1 MKINYVASEEERYL
15 NTLIKDYECECIFI
29 EYGIIYCLGSNE
41 VVDMD
46 MVERMNIDV
55 IEGYVTLYTSEDE
68 IYIVDFVNER
78 IVKGR

>member
-1 MKINYVASEEERYL
+1 MKSNYVPSEEERYL
-15 NTLIKDYECECIFI
+15 QALIEEFECDCIFI

-46 MVERMNIDV
+46 MVEKMNIDI

-68 IYIVDFVNER
+68 IYIVDFANER

>member
-1 MKINYVASEEERYL
+1 
-15 NTLIKDYECECIFI
+15 
-29 EYGIIYCLGSNE
+29 
-41 VVDMD
+41 